1 MYICIYTYI
10 FAENAS
16 VKVGLSPFKNI
27 CVICLIESP
36 FKMMKNTFY
45 FILKALFQYLTK

>member
-16 VKVGLSPFKNI
+16 VKVGLSPSKNL
-27 CVICLIESP
+27 CVIFPVDFSRKMFLIVQS
-36 FKMMKNTFY
+36 MH
-45 FILKALFQYLTK
+45 